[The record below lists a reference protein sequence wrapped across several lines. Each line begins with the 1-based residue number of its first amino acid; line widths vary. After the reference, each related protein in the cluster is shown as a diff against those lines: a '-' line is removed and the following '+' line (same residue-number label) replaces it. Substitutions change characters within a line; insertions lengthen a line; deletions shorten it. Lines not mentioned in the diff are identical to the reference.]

1 MSKTLR
7 IAIVAVAALTAGTSG
22 VLAQS
27 NVRATDDSRIEQSTS
42 SAAER
47 AARAARAQQ
56 IRNQQEMQVQPGAGD
71 WNPDGTSPV
80 VDGH

>member
-7 IAIVAVAALTAGTSG
+7 IALVTVAALSAGSSG
-22 VLAQS
+22 VLAQ
-27 NVRATDDSRIEQSTS
+27 NNMRAMDNDTRIERSTS
-42 SAAER
+42 SG
-47 AARAARAQQ
+47 RAARAQQ
-56 IRNQQEMQVQPGAGD
+56 FQNQQDRQVLPGAGD